1 MSWRPWIVAAAMFA
15 VVLVNLVLVL
25 QERLPAAVAGPEVA
39 RVDEVLQHLQYLPTT
54 RRTNFKEM
62 GMSDELADATAKYVD
77 RYGRKQAAFSALL
90 GEQAALVGNAF
101 CPGTSLPQPYAALQ
115 FLVLETNEVR
125 DPVDPEQLR
134 EFEEQP
140 WFATS
145 PVQAVYNHFEMT
157 EGRYAD
163 ATLLGVSAIL
173 VGKED
178 DALSGYTPFATGIM
192 GARGWAPLK
201 KAHPR
206 IEMVVIEYFSLMH
219 YLTELANTR
228 DGICA

>member
-1 MSWRPWIVAAAMFA
+1 MAAAMFA
-15 VVLVNLVLVL
+15 VVLVNFVLVL
-25 QERLPAAVAGPEVA
+25 QERLPAAVAGPDVA
-39 RVDEVLQHLQYLPTT
+39 RVDEVLRHLQYLPTT

-62 GMSDELADATAKYVD
+62 GMSDDLADATAKYVD
-77 RYGRKQAAFSALL
+77 RYTRKQAAFSALL
-90 GEQAALVGNAF
+90 TEQASLVSVAF
-101 CPGTSLPQPYAALQ
+101 CPGTAMPQPYAALQ

-125 DPVDPEQLR
+125 DVVDPEMLR

-145 PVQAVYNHFEMT
+145 SASAIYSKFEMT
-157 EGRYAD
+157 EGRQAD
-163 ATLLGVSAIL
+163 ATLLGVSALL
-173 VGKED
+173 VDRED
-178 DALSGYTPFATGIM
+178 DALNGYTPFATGIL

-201 KAHPR
+201 KEHPR
-206 IEMVVIEYFSLMH
+206 IEMVAIEYFSLMH